1 MIRLLFLLFLTFLS
15 CAQLSRED
23 QFREECD
30 KTRNRSYV
38 FMLPILQRHT
48 TDGNTET
55 NSAVWIVNAEL
66 AYKKCISESEKNRYN
81 LRSN

>member
-1 MIRLLFLLFLTFLS
+1 MIRFVFLLFLAFLS

-38 FMLPILQRHT
+38 FMLPILERHST
-48 TDGNTET
+48 TGNVELNT
-55 NSAVWIVNAEL
+55 AVWIGNTEL

>member
-1 MIRLLFLLFLTFLS
+1 MKKLFLILLLLTIH
-15 CAQLSRED
+15 CAQLSREE
-23 QFREECD
+23 QFREEC
-30 KTRNRSYV
+30 KKIRTRSYL

-48 TDGNTET
+48 TTGNTEY
-55 NSAVWIVNAEL
+55 NSTIWVGNTEL

>member
-1 MIRLLFLLFLTFLS
+1 MKRFVFLIYLAFLS
-15 CAQLSRED
+15 CAQFSRED
-23 QFREECD
+23 QFREECERI
-30 KTRNRSYV
+30 RNRSYM

-48 TDGNTET
+48 IDGNTDT
-55 NSAVWIVNAEL
+55 NSAVWIGNTEL